1 MERDSRRGGLG
12 GNVPV
17 RGVCVVWKGIAEG
30 VVWGGNA
37 PVRGVGWKGVVEGV
51 SGGDAPVRGV
61 GWKGV
66 VD

>member
-1 MERDSRRGGLG
+1 M
-12 GNVPV
+12 
-17 RGVCVVWKGIAEG
+17 RGVCVVWKWIAEG

-37 PVRGVGWKGVVEGV
+37 PVRGVGWKGVVEGGP
-51 SGGDAPVRGV
+51 GGDAPVRGV